1 MIRALVVDD
10 DPSVLALHA
19 AVLARMTGVEVAAST
34 GRGSEAAAL
43 AAEHAVDL
51 VLLDIGMPDLDGLEV
66 LERLRAAPSAPAVL
80 MVTAVA
86 DRESVQRAVR
96 GGVDDYLVKP
106 FPVEELQRRVERVRD
121 VVEARRAAQPL
132 SQDQIDRMLRGDVAP
147 TPDPAL
153 PKGFAAPT
161 LDLVQAALAQAP
173 AAVGAAEIAD
183 LAGLSRVSARRYL
196 DLLVERG
203 QARVDLEYGTA
214 GRPRHR
220 YRRA

>member
-10 DPSVLALHA
+10 DPSVLALHT
-19 AVLARMTGVEVAAST
+19 AVLERMTGVEVAAST
-34 GRGSEAAAL
+34 GRGSEAPAL
-43 AAEHAVDL
+43 AVEHAVDL

-66 LERLRAAPSAPAVL
+66 LERLRTAPAAPAVL

-86 DRESVQRAVR
+86 DRDSVERAVR
-96 GGVDDYLVKP
+96 NGVDDYLVKP
-106 FPVEELQRRVERVRD
+106 FPVEELRRRVERVRD
-121 VVEARRAAQPL
+121 AVEARRAAQPL
-132 SQDQIDRMLRGDVAP
+132 SQEQIDRMLRGDAP
-147 TPDPAL
+147 AQPESAL

-161 LDLVQAALAQAP
+161 LDLVRAALAQSST
-173 AAVGAAEIAD
+173 AVGAVEIAD

-203 QARVDLEYGTA
+203 QARLDLEYGTA

-220 YRRA
+220 YRSA